1 MNDETNATTNVAPT
15 ESADGNAAAARIR
28 QLLGRVKE
36 LEARVVEL
44 EPIATSAEKWRAAAD
59 EARQLTKSERE
70 ALRIEREIMAAG
82 ILDAE
87 GAEYV
92 QHAYSRLPADGRPPL
107 TEWLANREGL
117 PKAVR
122 AYLSEATA
130 TPSAPAVQAPP
141 APPAP
146 NTSARTVATPPH
158 DPQAWSPAVI
168 QKMPIADFEANLPAI
183 RAILRGGA

>member
-1 MNDETNATTNVAPT
+1 MNEETPTTTTTPAAP
-15 ESADGNAAAARIR
+15 EADGNAAAARIR

-36 LEARVVEL
+36 LEAKVGEL
-44 EPIATSAEKWRAAAD
+44 EPLATSAEKWRAAAD
-59 EARQLTKSERE
+59 EAKALTKAERE

-92 QHAYSRLPADGRPPL
+92 QHAYSKLPADGRPPL

-122 AYLSEATA
+122 AYLAEA
-130 TPSAPAVQAPP
+130 APAAAAPAAVAPP

-146 NTSARTVATPPH
+146 NTSSRTVSTPAH

-168 QKMPIADFEANLPAI
+168 AKMPTSDFEANLPAI